1 MPENDN
7 PSGPNR
13 PSGDQLTPGPAGTG
27 ENELRWPTFEF
38 AAGLAVAVGFLVRL
52 SIAAR
57 SFLNGDEALHFMA
70 ANQPSWK
77 LTYQAS
83 LTISHPPLLI
93 FLMHIWRDLGSSEL
107 VLRLPSVIAGTAFCW
122 ILYKWVAIVFG
133 RQTGVIAAIFVS
145 FLPPLI
151 SLSAE
156 IRQYAFLLFLAA
168 STMYLLERAFAENS
182 WKKMSAASVCLWLAI
197 LSHYSAVLLAFVLA
211 IYAPLRMLQ
220 ARQKR
225 GLMVA
230 WVTGQ
235 IGAVLLCFWLYLA
248 YISVFGGRALHS
260 WMDIYLHNSYF
271 DPRRGH
277 VLVFA
282 VARTVSVFQYLLGQ
296 TTVGTAVFLLFVA
309 AVVFVLRAPG
319 GVAPGVSKIQL
330 ALLLLAPFAVNCAA
344 AVFDWYPYGGTRHC
358 VFLAIFAI
366 AGISFGLYK
375 VGARR
380 VWLGVGIAVA
390 LVVACNLFSSHRFPY
405 MSPSDQKRTNMDA
418 ALGFIHDHVDPSDL
432 LFADNQTGILLGH
445 YLCRQEPF
453 FIDVWK
459 TGLKQLNCGQYRLAV
474 TDGRVFVF
482 KAANFFA
489 SWDEAVH
496 ACGLRRGDLVWVLQA
511 GWRWEDSLARQL
523 QVQYSQF
530 GKLKSYSFG
539 NNITIFQLRVGEP
552 LPSIAA
558 HLSYIES
565 IPPGSVVAGA
575 DNHAA
580 VVDLSQ

>member
-107 VLRLPSVIAGTAFCW
+107 VLRLPSVIAGAAFCW

-133 RQTGVIAAIFVS
+133 RQTGVIAAIFAS

-282 VARTVSVFQYLLGQ
+282 VA
-296 TTVGTAVFLLFVA
+296 
-309 AVVFVLRAPG
+309 
-319 GVAPGVSKIQL
+319 
-330 ALLLLAPFAVNCAA
+330 
-344 AVFDWYPYGGTRHC
+344 
-358 VFLAIFAI
+358 
-366 AGISFGLYK
+366 
-375 VGARR
+375 
-380 VWLGVGIAVA
+380 
-390 LVVACNLFSSHRFPY
+390 
-405 MSPSDQKRTNMDA
+405 
-418 ALGFIHDHVDPSDL
+418 
-432 LFADNQTGILLGH
+432 
-445 YLCRQEPF
+445 
-453 FIDVWK
+453 
-459 TGLKQLNCGQYRLAV
+459 
-474 TDGRVFVF
+474 
-482 KAANFFA
+482 
-489 SWDEAVH
+489 VH
-496 ACGLRRGDLVWVLQA
+496 AYGLRRGDLVWVLQA

-530 GKLKSYSFG
+530 SKLKSYSFG